1 MHNNFDVGDM
11 LLSNYVRGE
20 NYETNKQ
27 HILYAAAISFLEYGY
42 TATTIKKIAADAK
55 TNTGTLQNI
64 FKTKDDILSDIVA
77 YVLEGQFDTTAK
89 FLEGI
94 TDDKILF
101 YAAETTLQLYMAESS
116 ENIRSLYAAAYSLP
130 KTTQI
135 IQNTITKKL
144 EYLFKE
150 HLPEMETKDFYM
162 LEIASGGIM
171 RNFMMVPCD
180 MWFTM
185 EQKIEAFLETTFRV
199 YCVPEE
205 KIREAV
211 EFVSRFDYNK
221 IAGETIDTLLAFLKD
236 EIA

>member
-1 MHNNFDVGDM
+1 M
-11 LLSNYVRGE
+11 SNHIRGE
-20 NYETNKQ
+20 NYESNKQ
-27 HILYAAAISFLEYGY
+27 HILYAAAISFLELGY

-64 FKTKDDILSDIVA
+64 FKTKDDILSDIVS

-89 FLEGI
+89 FLEGV

-116 ENIRSLYAAAYSLP
+116 ENIRNLYGAAYSLP
-130 KTTQI
+130 KTTRI

-144 EYLFKE
+144 ESIFKE
-150 HLPEMETKDFYM
+150 QLPEMETKDFYL

-185 EQKIEAFLETTFRV
+185 DQKVAAFLETTLRV

-205 KIREAV
+205 KIKEAV
-211 EFVSRFDYNK
+211 EFVAQFDFEK
-221 IAGETIDTLLAFLKD
+221 IAKETINAMLTFLKG
-236 EIA
+236 EIS

>member
-1 MHNNFDVGDM
+1 M
-11 LLSNYVRGE
+11 SNHIRGE
-20 NYETNKQ
+20 NYESNKQ
-27 HILYAAAISFLEYGY
+27 QILYAAAISFLELGY

-64 FKTKDDILSDIVA
+64 FKTKDDILSDIVS

-116 ENIRSLYAAAYSLP
+116 ENIRNLYAAAYSLP
-130 KTTQI
+130 KTTGI

-144 EYLFKE
+144 EYIFKE
-150 HLPEMETKDFYM
+150 QLPEMETKDFYL

-185 EQKIEAFLETTFRV
+185 DQKVAAFLETTLRV

-205 KIREAV
+205 KIKEAV
-211 EFVSRFDYNK
+211 KFVSQFDYEK
-221 IAGETIDTLLAFLKD
+221 IAKETINAMLTFLKG
-236 EIA
+236 EVS

>member
-1 MHNNFDVGDM
+1 MRNNFDMGDII
-11 LLSNYVRGE
+11 LSNHVRGE

-27 HILYAAAISFLEYGY
+27 QILYAAAISFLEYGY

-64 FKTKDDILSDIVA
+64 FKTKDDILSDIVY
-77 YVLEGQFDTTAK
+77 YVLEGQFDTTAN
-89 FLEGI
+89 FLKGV

-116 ENIRSLYAAAYSLP
+116 ENVRNLYAAAYSLP

-144 EYLFKE
+144 EHLFKE
-150 HLPEMETKDFYM
+150 HLPEMETKDFYK
-162 LEIASGGIM
+162 LEIASGGII

-185 EQKIEAFLETTFRV
+185 DQKVETFLETTLRV

-211 EFVSRFDYNK
+211 EFVSQFDYKK
-221 IAGETIDTLLAFLKD
+221 IADETINAMLTFLKG